1 MKEKEQ
7 NRNGAQ
13 KPFDV
18 SGAGGS
24 AVAYEEDPA
33 SDTSELLVPPAIPP
47 VTRDMVGAA
56 GPRRAGLFAALFY
69 AVCTLALGYPALGGG
84 FLAGPNSDQFVAG
97 YAFREFGASML
108 KATHGFPQWN
118 PYIFGGMPYV
128 AAMHGDIFYP
138 TFLLRLIAPTDVAMT
153 WSFMIHVFLAGLFTY
168 YFVRSSGFGFF
179 PALMAGVA
187 YMMSGS
193 IASLVSPGHDGK
205 LYVSALFP
213 LTLWLL
219 TLSVR
224 DGRRWS
230 WGLLAL
236 VIGLAVLSPH
246 PQLLQYLLLS
256 SAAFALHL
264 GISGRRRDE
273 LSKRDV
279 LIRLGMAFG
288 AVAIGLLTGA
298 IQYLPVREYV
308 SWSPRSGGLADYA
321 TAISFGWPI
330 REVFDAYLPQFTGM
344 IDGYWGENSIH
355 LHSDYIGA
363 IALLLAGASFSRIG
377 RDPRKGFLIF
387 WAITIVIAFL
397 WALGGDTPFYRIP
410 YAIIPGTKYFRA
422 PATVFFVAM
431 MGISVLAA
439 AGVER
444 VLTRLVSYKYLFAWL
459 VFALLVVGL
468 GISGI
473 LTDFAQGL
481 AADNMIDAVNANAGH
496 VIYGA
501 LRSFGFVAIAVIA
514 IAIYKKGKLSLAVLG
529 WAIALVGAVDS
540 WTIMKHYW
548 IFSEP
553 ASITYKSNAAI
564 DRVKADPQ
572 PSRVLA
578 LELED
583 VPYRDV
589 DLEADGLMIHD
600 VRGVLGYHG
609 NQLGRYNDL
618 LNKNAGFQEV
628 LNPRIWQLLNVR
640 YLLTNSAA
648 ATQAFPGAQ
657 AIIGPVKDA
666 AGTDVYLYS
675 MPGNNDY
682 SWVTTAIVKGD
693 DESVKTTL
701 MHRAFD
707 VQSAALFASDA
718 PVDGASSLEM
728 LPIPLPLKAKVTRY
742 GPGKVSITLSDRAP
756 RGSALVVSENY
767 YPGWHATVDGQPA
780 AVGRADYV
788 LTGVQLPEGARNVE
802 LWFDN
807 DTYHRGKVITIVAIL
822 ATIALIL
829 AGAVT
834 ERKKFA

>member
-1 MKEKEQ
+1 MKEKEES
-7 NRNGAQ
+7 RSRAPE
-13 KPFDV
+13 PFEV
-18 SGAGGS
+18 STGGGS
-24 AVAYEEDPA
+24 AIAYEEDPA
-33 SDTSELLVPPAIPP
+33 TDTSTQLEPPAIPP
-47 VTRDMVGAA
+47 VTREMVGAA
-56 GPRRAGLFAALFY
+56 GPHRAGLFAALFY
-69 AVCTLALGYPALGGG
+69 AVCTLALGYPALAGG
-84 FLAGPNSDQFVAG
+84 FLAGPNSDQYVAG

-108 KATHGFPQWN
+108 KAAHGFPQWN

-138 TFLLRLIAPTDVAMT
+138 TFLLRLIMPTDVAMT
-153 WSFMIHVFLAGLFTY
+153 WSFMIHIFLAGLFTY

-179 PALMAGVA
+179 PALFAGVA
-187 YMMSGS
+187 YMMSGPL
-193 IASLVSPGHDGK
+193 ASLVSPGHDGK

-230 WGLLAL
+230 WGALAF
-236 VIGLAVLSPH
+236 VVGLAVLSPH
-246 PQLLQYLLLS
+246 PQLLQYLLLA
-256 SAAFALHL
+256 SAAFTLHL
-264 GISGRRRDE
+264 GISARRCGD
-273 LSKRDV
+273 LTKRDV
-279 LIRLGMAFG
+279 AIRLLMALG
-288 AVAIGLLTGA
+288 AVVIGLLMGA

-308 SWSPRSGGLADYA
+308 SWSPRAGGLADYA
-321 TAISFGWPI
+321 TAISYGWPI

-344 IDGYWGENSIH
+344 IDGYWGENAIH

-363 IALLLAGASFSRIG
+363 LALLLAGASFSRIG

-387 WAITIVIAFL
+387 WAVTIVIAFL

-422 PATVFFVAM
+422 PATVFFVGM

-444 VLTRLVSYKYLFAWL
+444 VLTRAVGYKYLFAWFG
-459 VFALLVVGL
+459 FALLVAGL

-473 LTDFAQGL
+473 LTDFAQAL
-481 AADNMIDAVNANAGH
+481 AADEMIDAVNANAGQ
-496 VIYGA
+496 VIFGA
-501 LRSFGFVAIAVIA
+501 LRSFGFVALAVVA
-514 IAIYKKGKLSLAVLG
+514 IAIYKKGKLSIGIVG
-529 WAIALVGAVDS
+529 WAIACLAAVDS

-548 IFSEP
+548 IFSPP
-553 ASITYKSNAAI
+553 ASVTYKSNEAI
-564 DRVKADPQ
+564 DRIKADPK
-572 PSRVLA
+572 PSRVLVM
-578 LELED
+578 ELED
-583 VPYRDV
+583 VPVRDV
-589 DLEADGLMIHD
+589 DLEADGLMIHG

-618 LNKNAGFQEV
+618 LDKNASFQEV
-628 LNPRIWQLLNVR
+628 LNPRIWQLLNIR
-640 YLLTNSAA
+640 YLLTNTAA
-648 ATQAFPGAQ
+648 AAQAFPGAQ
-657 AIIGPVKDA
+657 AVLGPVKDA

-675 MPGNNDY
+675 MPGDNDY
-682 SWVTTAIVKGD
+682 SWVTPAIVKGD

-707 VQSAALFASDA
+707 LRSAALFASDA
-718 PVDGASSLEM
+718 PVDGASSLEV
-728 LPIPLPLKAKVTRY
+728 LPIPLPLKASVSHY
-742 GPGKVSITLSDRAP
+742 EPGKVSITLSDRAP

-807 DTYHRGKVITIVAIL
+807 DTYHRGKLITLFAIL
-822 ATIALIL
+822 ASIALIL

>member
-1 MKEKEQ
+1 MKKKDES
-7 NRNGAQ
+7 RNGAFQ
-13 KPFDV
+13 PVDA
-18 SGAGGS
+18 SAGGGS
-24 AVAYEEDPA
+24 AVAYEDDPPTVA
-33 SDTSELLVPPAIPP
+33 SEQLVPPAIPP
-47 VTRDMVGAA
+47 ATRELVGAT
-56 GPRRAGLFAALFY
+56 GPRRAGLFAALWY
-69 AVCTLALGYPALGGG
+69 VVCTLALGYPALGGG

-97 YAFREFGASML
+97 YAFREFGASMV

-153 WSFMIHVFLAGLFTY
+153 WSFMIHIFLAGLFTY

-179 PALMAGVA
+179 PALFAGVA
-187 YMMSGS
+187 YMMSGPL
-193 IASLVSPGHDGK
+193 ASLVSPGHDGK

-219 TLSVR
+219 TLCVR
-224 DGRRWS
+224 DGRK
-230 WGLLAL
+230 WGLGVLSF

-246 PQLLQYLLLS
+246 PQLLQYLLLA

-264 GISGRRRDE
+264 GISARRRGE
-273 LSKRDV
+273 MTKRDA
-279 LIRLGMAFG
+279 LIRLGTALG
-288 AVAIGLLTGA
+288 AVAIGLLIGA

-321 TAISFGWPI
+321 TAISFAWPI

-363 IALLLAGASFSRIG
+363 IALLLAGAAFSRIG
-377 RDPRKGFLIF
+377 RDPKKGFLIF

-397 WALGGDTPFYRIP
+397 WALGGNTPFYRIP

-422 PATVFFVAM
+422 PATVFFVGM

-444 VLTRLVSYKYLFAWL
+444 VLTRAVSYKYLFAWFG
-459 VFALLVVGL
+459 FALLVVGL
-468 GISGI
+468 GVGGI
-473 LTDFAQGL
+473 LTDFAQAL
-481 AADNMIDAVNANAGH
+481 AADDMIDAVNANADK
-496 VIYGA
+496 VISGA
-501 LRSFGFVAIAVIA
+501 LRSFGFVTLVVAVIA
-514 IAIYKKGKLSLAVLG
+514 VYKKGKLSMAVAG
-529 WAIALVGAVDS
+529 WAIAAIAAVDS

-553 ASITYKSNAAI
+553 ASVTYKSNEAI
-564 DRVKADPQ
+564 DRVKSDPQ

-578 LELED
+578 MELED

-589 DLEADGLMIHD
+589 DLEADGLMIHS

-618 LNKNAGFQEV
+618 LDKNQSFQEV
-628 LNPRIWQLLNVR
+628 LNPRMWRLLNIR

-648 ATQAFPGAQ
+648 ASQAFPGAH
-657 AIIGPVKDA
+657 AVVGPVKDA

-675 MPGNNDY
+675 MPGDNDY
-682 SWVTTAIVKGD
+682 AWVTPAIVKGD

-707 VQSAALFASDA
+707 VRSAALFASEA
-718 PVDGASSLEM
+718 QVDGASSLEV
-728 LPIPLPLKAKVTRY
+728 LPIPLPLKAVVTHY
-742 GPGKVSITLSDRAP
+742 APGKVSITLSDRAP
-756 RGSALVVSENY
+756 GGSALVVSENY
-767 YPGWHATVDGQPA
+767 YPGWHATVDGRPA

-807 DTYHRGKVITIVAIL
+807 DTYHQGKRV
-822 ATIALIL
+822 
-829 AGAVT
+829 
-834 ERKKFA
+834 